1 MYYLYNTM
9 TDFYRI
15 SLHGISLWVRSGLF
29 DHSRNPF
36 KSGYVLLCLTV
47 LFNTSMC
54 FKQEKVVV
62 SEWASKDS

>member
-1 MYYLYNTM
+1 MYYLCDTM

-15 SLHGISLWVRSGLF
+15 SLHGLWVRSGLF
-29 DHSRNPF
+29 GHSRNPV